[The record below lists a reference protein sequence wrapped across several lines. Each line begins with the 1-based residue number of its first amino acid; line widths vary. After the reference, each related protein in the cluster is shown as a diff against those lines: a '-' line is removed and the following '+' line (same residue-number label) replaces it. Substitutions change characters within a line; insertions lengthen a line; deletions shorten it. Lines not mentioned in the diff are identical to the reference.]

1 MDVERGQR
9 LDELYH
15 SASEYA
21 AADRAVFLQVESRL
35 TKKCRPPTGM
45 RHGMFAQPP
54 EIVQRLQ
61 YSDLRV
67 FAQTGVNG
75 PIG

>member
-1 MDVERGQR
+1 MDAERAQR
-9 LDELYH
+9 LEELYH
-15 SASEYA
+15 SASEHA

-54 EIVQRLQ
+54 EIV
-61 YSDLRV
+61 
-67 FAQTGVNG
+67 
-75 PIG
+75 